1 MKNLVLVFSFLLVTG
16 SLLATDPPTDS
27 NTPASFEVTD
37 FQEVLRKADFYRGG
51 QVKGISWSV
60 DVIDKER
67 GQVIDELTLFVE
79 ATAEGERQFSLV
91 NFQAPK
97 KYEGQ
102 KFLVRDNNMW
112 FIKPGLRA
120 PVPIS
125 GRERLTGQA
134 SNTDVSSVNYYHDY
148 EISNTADGQQ
158 NGEDCWILSLK
169 AKNKLVNYARIEY
182 WVSKSRNQGV
192 KAEYYGTSGKQIKY
206 AEFEYNNKVNYQGES
221 YDFISKAVIYDGI
234 NPGNHTDLELTNIQF
249 PDFESAKFQRN
260 NM

>member
-1 MKNLVLVFSFLLVTG
+1 MKNLVLVVSFLLATTG
-16 SLLATDPPTDS
+16 LIANDPPTS
-27 NTPASFEVTD
+27 KTSEETD

-51 QVKGISWSV
+51 QVEGISWSV
-60 DVIDKER
+60 DVIDTER
-67 GQVIDELTLFVE
+67 GKVIDELTLFVE
-79 ATAEGERQFSLV
+79 AAAEGDRQFSLV

-112 FIKPGLRA
+112 FTKPGLRA

-134 SNTDVSSVNYYHDY
+134 SNTDVASVNYYHDY
-148 EISNTADGQQ
+148 EIADTKEGKHNGQ
-158 NGEDCWILSLK
+158 DCWVLSLK
-169 AKNKLVNYARIEY
+169 AKNKLVSYAQIEY
-182 WVSKSRNQGV
+182 WVSKSKSQGV
-192 KAEYYGTSGKQIKY
+192 KAEYYGTSGKKIKS
-206 AEFEYNNKVNYQGES
+206 AEFEYNNKVTYEGSN

-234 NPGNHTDLELTNIQF
+234 NQGNYTDLKLTNIQF
-249 PDFESAKFQRN
+249 KSFGSSKFQKN